1 MLKIFGADLSSPANK
16 VRFVANYLNLKYEYI
31 RVKLR
36 EGEQRS
42 PEFLKVNPAGKVP
55 AINDQ
60 GFCLF
65 ESGAIIKYLAERENS
80 PIYPKGLKE
89 RSVVDQW
96 IDFINLHVLL
106 GVSKVTYNRLFA
118 KMRGEEVDE
127 RSIKDGLAFLSRNL
141 PVVDQAIGSNKFFLG
156 KQISL
161 IDFTLVAALDP
172 VEAVDIDLSPYKNIV
187 RLRNELKKMDFYT
200 QCHTDFRDALQ
211 AMAKK

>member
-16 VRFVANYLNLKYEYI
+16 VRFVANYLNLKYEYA

-42 PEFLKVNPAGKVP
+42 LEFLKVNPAGKVP

-80 PIYPKGLKE
+80 PVYPKGLKE
-89 RSVVDQW
+89 RAVVEQW
-96 IDFINLHVLL
+96 IDFINLHVSL

-118 KMRGEEVDE
+118 KMRGEPVDE
-127 RSIKDGLAFLSRNL
+127 QSIKDGLAFLSRSL

-200 QCHTDFRDALQ
+200 QCHTDYRDALQ